1 VYPLVQITQWQI
13 VVFFL
18 SIYVTK
24 NNPSINGVCFKKE
37 RQRSIRLVIGGT
49 VRSKTKRSAIMTQ
62 NLFGTSIMSSFVK
75 RMIEEE
81 CKQFM
86 FHIQSDSHVQEVE
99 VLRVLHQ
106 HY

>member
-1 VYPLVQITQWQI
+1 M
-13 VVFFL
+13 
-18 SIYVTK
+18 K
-24 NNPSINGVCFKKE
+24 
-37 RQRSIRLVIGGT
+37 
-49 VRSKTKRSAIMTQ
+49 Q
-62 NLFGTSIMSSFVK
+62 NLFGTSIMSSFGR

-106 HY
+106 HYQVDGK